1 MLASEISDKLKDLWI
16 LEADENSE
24 KLQLEASP
32 RIVHNEVLRKMCWFG
47 SINEV
52 VRLFKLVAID
62 QWRII
67 LHDK

>member
-32 RIVHNEVLRKMCWFG
+32 RIVHNEVLRKMC
-47 SINEV
+47 
-52 VRLFKLVAID
+52 
-62 QWRII
+62 
-67 LHDK
+67 